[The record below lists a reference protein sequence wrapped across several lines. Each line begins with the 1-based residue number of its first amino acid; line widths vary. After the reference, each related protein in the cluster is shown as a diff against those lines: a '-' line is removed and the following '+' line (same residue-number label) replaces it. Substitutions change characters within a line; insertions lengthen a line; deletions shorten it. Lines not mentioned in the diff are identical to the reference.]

1 MRIIVLHGN
10 DIEKSYKR
18 LQVFIDEAKRRSWKI
33 TDYNFDEITNQSL
46 FGEECFYILKDYT
59 RLDSSSSRGRKSTI
73 EKLKKYSGNLIIYQ
87 NSKIPAPTLKKLEAD
102 KTELFELPQLLWKF
116 LDNMTVDGLHE
127 LLKTQPAEYILA
139 MIAWKFKQNFLKNPS
154 EKNAKLIQDLA
165 EIDIKSKTGKRD
177 LTLSLDL
184 LIIKQ
189 LQLYK

>member
-10 DIEKSYKR
+10 DTQKSYER
-18 LQVFIDEAKRRSWKI
+18 LITFTNEAKKRNWKI
-33 TDYNFDEITNQSL
+33 TDFSLEEVENQGL
-46 FGEECFYILKDYT
+46 FGEECFFILKDYT
-59 RLDSSSSRGRKSTI
+59 RLDSASSRGRKSTI

-127 LLKTQPAEYILA
+127 LLKTQVAEYILA
-139 MIAWKFKQNFLKNPS
+139 MIAWKFKQNYIKNS
-154 EKNAKLIQDLA
+154 SDKNAKLIQDLA
-165 EIDIKSKTGKRD
+165 EIDVKSKTGKRD

-184 LIIKQ
+184 MLIKH
-189 LQLYK
+189 LK